1 MSQSWPQFPLPNC
14 RNRHPEPLRSSTAPE
29 GLSHTP
35 SPPRGPPMH
44 LRLTDGTLRVEIT
57 AGKYTRRK
65 LDDVEACALRILDA
79 LRDAPPVD
87 GAPPFGFTRSADLDG
102 TALGSDTERVAELY
116 VEPGRDLDEYDERRR
131 P

>member
-1 MSQSWPQFPLPNC
+1 M
-14 RNRHPEPLRSSTAPE
+14 R
-29 GLSHTP
+29 
-35 SPPRGPPMH
+35 
-44 LRLTDGTLRVEIT
+44 LRLTDGTLQVEIT

-102 TALGSDTERVAELY
+102 TTLGSDTERAEPY

-131 P
+131 S